1 MRCVTLGGLAACLV
15 LAVLPGAALANGATQ
30 REIQG
35 RVLSTDVPAGTL
47 VVEQTFRGKT
57 TRLRLVA
64 PPGVRVFS
72 CGGETQRFDQVKA
85 GAPVSVFYE
94 VAGSEG
100 VANMIVIEPG
110 R

>member
-1 MRCVTLGGLAACLV
+1 MRRATLRGLVACFALAA
-15 LAVLPGAALANGATQ
+15 LPGAALANGATQ

-35 RVLSTDVPAGTL
+35 RVLSTDARAGTL
-47 VVEQTFRGKT
+47 VVERTFRGKT
-57 TRLRLVA
+57 TRVSLVA

-72 CGGETQRFDQVKA
+72 CSNETQGLDQVKA

-100 VANMIVIEPG
+100 VANIIVLEPG